1 MGALGTGQ
9 CPNGGVHVYDI
20 TGANERNPV
29 KVGYWNIDTV
39 GTTTDAPDG
48 RCTAHVFDIHE
59 AEQVMTIAYYN
70 GGVRVV
76 DLSGLEGI
84 SLGGVQLAGAGMKEI
99 ASFRH
104 PDGDTWSFK
113 TPADRAIRQLL
124 RVRQRHRPRPGR
136 LPLHGVRA
144 QVHEAGPLADAG
156 RGPEPVAPGLD
167 GRLSVAVPYGV
178 VVDSVKVSAL
188 L

>member
-1 MGALGTGQ
+1 
-9 CPNGGVHVYDI
+9 
-20 TGANERNPV
+20 
-29 KVGYWNIDTV
+29 
-39 GTTTDAPDG
+39 
-48 RCTAHVFDIHE
+48 
-59 AEQVMTIAYYN
+59 MTIAYYN

-113 TPADRAIRQLL
+113 TPADRAERRLL

-136 LPLHGVRA
+136 LPLRRLRA
-144 QVHEAGPLADAG
+144 QVHQAG
-156 RGPEPVAPGLD
+156 RWLTPAEA
-167 GRLSVAVPYGV
+167 RSVLPRASPAGYQ
-178 VVDSVKVSAL
+178 L
-188 L
+188 LCLTAS

>member
-1 MGALGTGQ
+1 MIIDTTDPGEPDASSRASSTRRSTSGTRPTRSASATATFLIVEDEFAGALGTGQ

-20 TGANERNPV
+20 TGANEQSPV

-59 AEQVMTIAYYN
+59 AEQLMTIAYYN

-84 SLGGVQLAGAGMKEI
+84 SLGGVQFAGAG
-99 ASFRH
+99 
-104 PDGDTWSFK
+104 
-113 TPADRAIRQLL
+113 
-124 RVRQRHRPRPGR
+124 
-136 LPLHGVRA
+136 
-144 QVHEAGPLADAG
+144 
-156 RGPEPVAPGLD
+156 
-167 GRLSVAVPYGV
+167 
-178 VVDSVKVSAL
+178 
-188 L
+188 